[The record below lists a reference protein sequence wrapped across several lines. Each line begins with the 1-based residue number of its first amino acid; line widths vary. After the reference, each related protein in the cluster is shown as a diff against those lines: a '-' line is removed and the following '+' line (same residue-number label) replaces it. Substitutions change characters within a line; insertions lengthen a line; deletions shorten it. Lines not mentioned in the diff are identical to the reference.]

1 MPDPE
6 RFDQPSRRE
15 PERVERPEVIAPGAT
30 WDKGAPPGGLGYRA
44 ASRGEGPGPDEGSNR
59 SLYILAAIGLGFLVY
74 AVANGTIGLV
84 SVVGFAVIVPA
95 IILHE
100 VSHGAVALVFGDPT
114 AKNAGRL
121 TLNPIKHVDPFGT
134 VLLPAMLIL
143 ATGSA
148 FGYAKPVP
156 VNPRRMRS
164 PRNHGLLVSLAGPG
178 TNIVL
183 AGLAAAGVAFA
194 SFTPLV
200 ELQVRTNRPDLFGD
214 PPLWAL
220 AIYYF
225 GVFNVL
231 LAVFNMLP
239 IPPLDGSALIERV
252 LPAKWWPQYLRFRQY
267 SMGLLLILILV
278 VPGDP
283 LGKVFAPAI
292 DAFDAIVFGSDL
304 PELPPEL
311 LLREAAA

>member
-1 MPDPE
+1 MPDRE
-6 RFDQPSRRE
+6 RFDEASRRE
-15 PERVERPEVIAPGAT
+15 PERLERPEVIAPGGK
-30 WDKGAPPGGLGYRA
+30 WDRGAPPGGLGYSA
-44 ASRGEGPGPDEGSNR
+44 ARRGEGPGPDTSSNR

-74 AVANGTIGLV
+74 AIADGTIGLT
-84 SVVGFAVIVPA
+84 SVVGYGVIVPA

-100 VSHGAVALVFGDPT
+100 ISHGAVALAFGDPT

-134 VLLPAMLIL
+134 VVLPALLIL
-143 ATGSA
+143 TTGSA

-183 AGLAAAGVAFA
+183 AGLAAVGVALAFA
-194 SFTPLV
+194 PLV
-200 ELQVRTNRPDLFGD
+200 ELQIRTDAFGE
-214 PPLWAL
+214 PPLWAVAVYL
-220 AIYYF
+220 F
-225 GVFNVL
+225 GLFNVV
-231 LAVFNMLP
+231 LAVFNLLP

-252 LPAKWWPQYLRFRQY
+252 LPARWWPQYLRFRQY
-267 SMGLLLILILV
+267 SMGLLLILVLV

-292 DAFDAIVFGSDL
+292 DGFNAIVFGSDL
-304 PELPPEL
+304 PALPADVL
-311 LLREAAA
+311 VGEAAA